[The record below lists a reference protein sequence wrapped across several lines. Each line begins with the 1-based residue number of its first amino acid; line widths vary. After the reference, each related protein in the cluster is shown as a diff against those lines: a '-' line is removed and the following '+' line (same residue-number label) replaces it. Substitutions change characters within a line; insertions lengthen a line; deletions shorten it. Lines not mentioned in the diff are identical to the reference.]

1 MGTLEKED
9 IHMKRAAFFI
19 LAITLI
25 ATMALPGSVQAQSV
39 STAQT
44 WTSIIYYYN
53 PGDET
58 TISVNY
64 YTTSGTAAGSS
75 TPITVPTHG
84 SGEIYIGE
92 TNVPDG
98 FRGSAVLMANTEIQ
112 AIYEQAPSEDPN
124 YARLLYSAF
133 NFEQGEEVVYIPA
146 ISNDPKG
153 YISQVGIQNI
163 VTQPITL
170 TLRFYT
176 PAGAQIGDDIVTPQI
191 QTNASYIFQ
200 ANTIT
205 GVTLP
210 KDSSLVISVNED
222 GGKVVAAVEDLQ
234 NTGRRAYAFEG
245 IGDPSNVTY
254 IPSALCSKNHGSQKT
269 TFSIQNTSDDVNT
282 VSFTAYAENSATL
295 KRINSSSYNV
305 TLPPYGKANVAAC
318 SIRSTS
324 GKSFSVVINSS
335 ENLAVVAKTV
345 GSDGISTAYIG
356 QQQGAMEISLPY
368 VVWAANSTKGYQA
381 SLTVMNASDV
391 PATNVQVT
399 LYRNDGTETVYTL
412 PTIGPYSKRT
422 FNPSTAKATR
432 AADKTFRGAA
442 VVRSDG
448 TTALIAQVRMER
460 KVSGVRGTT
469 YLGEDYLGIPAP

>member
-1 MGTLEKED
+1 
-9 IHMKRAAFFI
+9 MKRVAFFI

-133 NFEQGEEVVYIPA
+133 NFEQGESVVYIPS

-170 TLRFYT
+170 TLRFYNPNGT
-176 PAGAQIGDDIVTPQI
+176 QIGDDIVTPQI
-191 QTNASYIFQ
+191 NTNASYIFQ
-200 ANTIT
+200 ANTLAGI
-205 GVTLP
+205 TLP
-210 KDSSLVISVNED
+210 KDSSLVVTVNES
-222 GGKVVAAVEDLQ
+222 GGKIVAAVEDLQ
-234 NTGRRAYAFEG
+234 NTGRRAYAYEA
-245 IGDPSNVTY
+245 IGDPSNFTY
-254 IPSALCSKNHGSQKT
+254 IPSALCNKNHGKQKT
-269 TFSIQNTSDDVNT
+269 TFAVQNTSGETNV
-282 VSFTAYAENSATL
+282 VEFTAYAENSTTL
-295 KRINSSSYNV
+295 KRINTTPYRV
-305 TLPPYGKANVAAC
+305 TLPPYGKANVNAC
-318 SIRSTS
+318 SIKSTS
-324 GKSFSVVINSS
+324 SKSFSVTMSS
-335 ENLAVVAKTV
+335 GQNVAVVALTT
-345 GSDGISTAYIG
+345 GSDGISTAYVG
-356 QQQGAMEISLPY
+356 QQQGATEISLPY

-381 SLTVMNASDV
+381 SLTVMNTSDIPAS
-391 PATNVQVT
+391 NVQVT
-399 LYRNDGTETVYTL
+399 LYRNDGTQTVYTL

-432 AADKTFRGAA
+432 PADKTFRGAA

>member
-1 MGTLEKED
+1 
-9 IHMKRAAFFI
+9 MKRAAFLI

-58 TISVNY
+58 QIQVSY
-64 YTTSGTAAGSS
+64 ITTAGTTAA
-75 TPITVPTHG
+75 TTQMIPVPTHG

-92 TNVPDG
+92 TTVPDG

-124 YARLLYSAF
+124 YSRLLYSAF
-133 NFEQGEEVVYIPA
+133 NFEQGESTVYIPA

-163 VTQPITL
+163 VNQPVTL
-170 TLRFYT
+170 TLRFYD
-176 PAGAQIGDDIVTPQI
+176 PAGAQIGSDIVTAAI
-191 QTNASYIFQ
+191 NTNASFIFQ
-200 ANTIT
+200 ANTLEGI
-205 GVTLP
+205 TLP
-210 KDSSLVISVNED
+210 KDSSLVISVNES
-222 GGKVVAAVEDLQ
+222 GGKIVAAVEDLQ

-254 IPSALCSKNHGSQKT
+254 IPSALCSKNHGKQKT
-269 TFSIQNTSDDVNT
+269 TLAIQNTSGESNT
-282 VSFTAYAENSATL
+282 VTFTAYAENYTTL
-295 KRINSSSYNV
+295 KKLNSTPYSV
-305 TLPPYGKANVAAC
+305 TLPPYGKANVSAC
-318 SIRSTS
+318 SIRGT
-324 GKSFSVVINSS
+324 GGRSFSVMMNSTQ
-335 ENLAVVAKTV
+335 NLAVVSKAV

-356 QQQGAMEISLPY
+356 LQQGATEISLPY

-381 SLTVMNASDV
+381 SLTVMNVSDV
-391 PATNVQVT
+391 PATGVQVT

-412 PTIGPYSKRT
+412 PTIGPYSKRS

-432 AADKTFRGAA
+432 SADKTFRGAA

-448 TTALIAQVRMER
+448 ATALIAQVRMER

-469 YLGEDYLGIPAP
+469 YLGEDYLGIPTP